1 MMNDRNIPLG
11 YIPDEATG
19 SGQRIIRKVE
29 DAIYR
34 HPGVDEVVALFMPGI
49 DGNYDLAAFIVPSDT
64 GLTPSIIRHFVESSG
79 LLSADEFPR
88 RYHLVPEIPKT
99 PSGKCQ
105 KQKLVQIFIGDD

>member
-1 MMNDRNIPLG
+1 MSEQERLMG

-19 SGQRIIRKVE
+19 SGQMLIRKVE

-34 HPGVDEVVALFMPGI
+34 HPGVDEVAVVFMPGI
-49 DGNYDLAAFIVPSDT
+49 DGNFELAAFIVPSDST
-64 GLTPSIIRHFVESSG
+64 LNPQIIRHFLESSG
-79 LLSADEFPR
+79 QLAVNELPS

-105 KQKLVQIFIGDD
+105 KQKLVHSLVGGGD

>member
-1 MMNDRNIPLG
+1 MNEQDKLV

-19 SGQRIIRKVE
+19 SGQLLIRKVE

-34 HPGVDEVVALFMPGI
+34 HPGVDEVAAVFLPGI
-49 DGNYDLAAFIVPSDT
+49 DGKYDLAAFVVPADST
-64 GLTPSIIRHFVESSG
+64 LSPGIIKHFVETSG
-79 LLSADEFPR
+79 HLSADELPR

-105 KQKLVQIFIGDD
+105 KQKLVQSVLGDD